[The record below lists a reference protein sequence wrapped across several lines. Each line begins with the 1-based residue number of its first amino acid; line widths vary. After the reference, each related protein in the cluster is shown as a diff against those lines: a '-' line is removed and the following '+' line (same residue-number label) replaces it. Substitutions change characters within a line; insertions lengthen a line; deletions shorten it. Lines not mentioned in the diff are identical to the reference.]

1 MFKSISRQP
10 GVTESATVAHAEFPL
25 ALHAIISNYAIFFRD
40 FYFFDLKAK
49 KSPQAKGFPLT

>member
-1 MFKSISRQP
+1 MFKGISRQP

-40 FYFFDLKAK
+40 FYFYSKTQK
-49 KSPQAKGFPLT
+49 ISPS